1 MALQSRGIAQMRV
14 IRPAAVVP
22 ERAARQIME
31 WLEDNDVTRGGCW
44 LHDTSCVQRFSGP
57 FDGPSGM
64 RGSAVLLGSIHMV
77 WERFTA
83 TIYRANI
90 TEAGA
95 GQGLTVERL
104 CDHVLGQVGLSL
116 ETCPRAELVDA
127 PVPDPFRQIPRA
139 RPAFDVGA

>member
-1 MALQSRGIAQMRV
+1 MAAAAGHTHTGHMALQSRGIAQMRV

-44 LHDTSCVQRFSGP
+44 LHDVSCVQRFSGP

-77 WERFTA
+77 WDRFTA
-83 TIYRANI
+83 TIYRANV
-90 TEAGA
+90 TE
-95 GQGLTVERL
+95 T
-104 CDHVLGQVGLSL
+104 
-116 ETCPRAELVDA
+116 
-127 PVPDPFRQIPRA
+127 
-139 RPAFDVGA
+139 